1 MSIKSSIPT
10 IAIAALLTLAQI
22 RSAAAE
28 VYKTSKD
35 QVVVTGLTAK
45 QKYPITGTN
54 SKNKPVKR
62 QDVSANGCGEA
73 LVSGAAKYKTLTVG
87 TEPAIDPA
95 TLPVKAHAT
104 CKAKTTASTSTKKKT
119 TATSTGSMA
128 PSTTTPAATTPS
140 TVPSVAPA
148 TK

>member
-22 RSAAAE
+22 RIAAAE

-45 QKYPITGTN
+45 QKYPISGTN
-54 SKNKPVKR
+54 AKNKPVKR
-62 QDVSANGCGEA
+62 QDVAANGCGEA
-73 LVSGAAKYKTLTVG
+73 LVGGAAKYKTLTVG

-95 TLPVKAHAT
+95 TLPTKVHAT
-104 CKAKTTASTSTKKKT
+104 CKVKKTASTGTNKKT
-119 TATSTGSMA
+119 PATSTGSMT
-128 PSTTTPAATTPS
+128 PSTTTPAATTPT
-140 TVPSVAPA
+140 TVPSVAPV

>member
-1 MSIKSSIPT
+1 MSIKFSIPT
-10 IAIAALLTLAQI
+10 IAIAALLTLAHSSI
-22 RSAAAE
+22 AAAE

-54 SKNKPVKR
+54 AKNKPVKR
-62 QDVSANGCGEA
+62 QDVAANGCGEA

-95 TLPVKAHAT
+95 TLPTKVHAT
-104 CKAKTTASTSTKKKT
+104 CKTKKTASTVTKKKT
-119 TATSTGSMA
+119 AATAGSMT
-128 PSTTTPAATTPS
+128 PSSTTTPT